1 MDIFYYFDVYQDA
14 FCPKSI
20 SDKTSSIKPKHLIS
34 SRFHSAHIVHGKRL
48 FINFTYLH
56 SGAYYVQEDVV
67 STKTKVFFSFKSL
80 YYSVMFSDN

>member
-67 STKTKVFFSFKSL
+67 GIYKNKSFFLFQKFIL
-80 YYSVMFSDN
+80 FCHV